1 MKRRLS
7 LLVLAVTTLVVVA
20 FTVPLAAL
28 VQRDADAA
36 ARREAESTAQSVAA
50 TVVRLVAT
58 EGVATL
64 MASDPSLPAGIGLVY
79 PSGVTGGDVSESAL
93 SLADEASLQQ
103 RAVSTYSD
111 SGWDLAL
118 PVLTRDGTVVV
129 TASVPD
135 PVLRAGVTRA
145 WVLLAALGFT
155 LVGVSLLLAARLGR
169 SLTDTVAELGVAARR
184 LAGGDLSA
192 RVRVDDPPELA
203 SVADAFNDMAPRLE
217 ALIEAEREEVAD
229 LSHRLRTPLARL
241 RLQAE
246 RVSDEGVRNALFIDL
261 DRADRT
267 VDEIIDEARTRP
279 ERGVQG
285 VADIG
290 GFVADRA
297 AFWQVLAD
305 EEHRTLTLAVDIE
318 RGVGVP
324 VPEKELTAALDA
336 VLGNVFDHTP
346 GGCQFE
352 IRCERQADRVV
363 VAVDDAGSGW
373 PDGIDPL
380 ARGVSGAGSTGLGLD
395 IARRTAERG
404 GGTLRTGRSR
414 LGGASVQLVLP
425 VVSSRS

>member
-1 MKRRLS
+1 MKRRLT
-7 LLVLAVTTLVVVA
+7 LLVLAVTSLVVVA

-36 ARREAESTAQSVAA
+36 ARRDAESTAQSVAA
-50 TVVRLVAT
+50 TVVRLAAT
-58 EGVATL
+58 EGIATL

-79 PSGVTGGDVSESAL
+79 PSGLTSGDVSDSAL
-93 SLADEASLQQ
+93 SLADEASIQQ
-103 RAVSTYSD
+103 RAVSSYTHD
-111 SGWDLAL
+111 GWDVAL
-118 PVLTRDGTVVV
+118 PVLTRDGAVVV
-129 TASVPD
+129 TASVPQSE
-135 PVLRAGVTRA
+135 LRAGVTRA
-145 WVLLAALGFT
+145 WVLLAALGVT
-155 LVGVSLLLAARLGR
+155 LVGVSLMLAARLGR

-184 LAGGDLSA
+184 LAGGDLST
-192 RVRVDDPPELA
+192 RVQVNDPPELA
-203 SVADAFNDMAPRLE
+203 SVASAFNDMAPRLE

-246 RVSDEGVRNALFIDL
+246 RVGDESVRNALFADL

-279 ERGVQG
+279 QHG
-285 VADIG
+285 VATVSDVG
-290 GFVADRA
+290 QFVVDRA

-305 EEHRTLTLAVDIE
+305 EQHRTLTLTVDVEPAVA
-318 RGVGVP
+318 VAAS
-324 VPEKELTAALDA
+324 EKELTAALDA

-346 GGCQFE
+346 EGSDFE
-352 IRCERQADRVV
+352 IRCEPETDAVV
-363 VAVDDAGSGW
+363 IAVDDAGPGL
-373 PDGIDPL
+373 PGGIDAL

-404 GGTLRTGRSR
+404 GGTLRTARSR

-425 VVSSRS
+425 VINPRS

>member
-1 MKRRLS
+1 MKRRLT
-7 LLVLAVTTLVVVA
+7 LLVLAVTSLVVVA

-36 ARREAESTAQSVAA
+36 ARRDAESTAQSVAA
-50 TVVRLVAT
+50 TVVRLAAT
-58 EGVATL
+58 DGIATL
-64 MASDPSLPAGIGLVY
+64 VSSDPSLPAGIGLVY
-79 PSGVTGGDVSESAL
+79 PSGLTGGDVSDSAL
-93 SLADEASLQQ
+93 SLADEASVQQ
-103 RAVSTYSD
+103 RAVSAYTD
-111 SGWDLAL
+111 VGWDVAV

-129 TASVPD
+129 TASVPESE
-135 PVLRAGVTRA
+135 LRAGVARA
-145 WVLLAALGFT
+145 WALLAALGVT

-184 LAGGDLSA
+184 LAAGDLAA
-192 RVRVDDPPELA
+192 RVHVDDPPELA

-217 ALIEAEREEVAD
+217 ALIEEEREEVAD

-246 RVSDEGVRNALFIDL
+246 RVADENVRIALFADL

-279 ERGVQG
+279 QRGV
-285 VADIG
+285 VAVTDIG
-290 GFVADRA
+290 QFVSDRA

-305 EEHRTLTLAVDIE
+305 EQKRSLTVTVDIE
-318 RGVGVP
+318 PGVAVAA
-324 VPEKELTAALDA
+324 PEKELTAALDA

-346 GGCQFE
+346 EGTGFE
-352 IRCERQADRVV
+352 IRCERQNGD
-363 VAVDDAGSGW
+363 VAIAVEDSGPGL
-373 PDGIDPL
+373 PDGIDAL

-414 LGGASVQLVLP
+414 LGGASVHLVLP
-425 VVSSRS
+425 RISPRS